1 MNAKWKRLVTAILM
15 MALLLGPIVSMQ
27 TPARA
32 ADGEDDNTFIVGFD
46 AEFPPYGYK
55 DDNGEYV
62 GFDLDLAQEV
72 CDRNGWTLKKQ
83 PIEWNSKDMELNSGS
98 ISCIWNGFTMNGR
111 EDDYTWTKPY
121 VDNSQVVV
129 VRKDSGITQLS
140 DLSGKVVAVQA
151 DSSALA
157 ALTGEDASEEN
168 KALCE
173 TFKDLQQVGDY
184 NSAFMNLE
192 SGAVNA
198 ICMDIGVAN
207 YEIESRGDKFMMLE
221 DRLSSEEYGIGFKK
235 GNTELRDKVQ
245 ATLLD
250 MLADGTFDEIA
261 EKWGLE
267 ESICLTADDEVQE
280 ETTADD
286 NTFVVGF
293 DAEFP
298 PYGYK
303 NDDGEY
309 VGFDLDLAQ
318 EVCDRNGWI
327 LKKQPIEWNSKDM
340 ELNSGSISC
349 IWNGFTMNGREDA
362 YTWTT
367 PYVDNSQ
374 VVVVRKDS
382 GITQLT
388 DLSGKVVAV
397 QADSSA
403 LAALTGEDASEENKA
418 LAETFKELQQVGDY
432 NSAFMNLESGAVNA
446 ICMDIGVANYEIESR
461 GDKFMMLEDR
471 LSSEEYGIGFKKGNT
486 ELRDKVQ
493 ATLLDMLADGTFDEI
508 AEKWGLEESICLT
521 ADDEVQEETTADD
534 NTFVVG
540 FDAEFPPYGYK
551 NDDGEY
557 VGFDLD
563 LAQEVCDRNGWILKK
578 QPIEWNSK
586 DMELNSGSISC
597 IWNGFTMNGR
607 EDAYTWTTPYV
618 DNSQVVVVRKDSGIT
633 QLTDLSGKV
642 VAVQADSSAL
652 AALTGEDASEENK
665 ALAET
670 FKELQQVGDYNSAFM
685 NLESGA
691 VNAICMDI
699 GVANYEI
706 ESRGDKFMMLE
717 DRLSSEEYGIGFK
730 KGNTELRDKVQATL
744 LDMLADGTFEE
755 IAEKWGLEESICL
768 SPDDQVQDGNAAA
781 ATATDTTSTGKKNT
795 SFWDK
800 FCSITKQLAEGLLAS
815 LVIFFLTLLF
825 SLPLGLLVAA
835 GRMCKI
841 APIRWLVKFY
851 ISIARGTPLMLQ
863 LLVVFYGPYYLFGAT
878 LTTSYRFQAVI
889 IGFALNYAAY
899 FAEIYRSGIQAVP
912 QGQHEAAKILGYSK
926 IQTFFKIV
934 FPQMAKNILPSV
946 TNEVIT
952 LVKDTSL
959 AFAISYTEMF
969 TLAKQVAAA
978 QTTIMPLFIAGVFY
992 YIFNFVVAFVMEK
1005 IEKRMNYYR

>member
-168 KALCE
+168 KTLCA

-280 ETTADD
+280 ETAADD

-382 GITQLT
+382 GITQLS

-418 LAETFKELQQVGDY
+418 LAETFKDLQQVGDY

-446 ICMDIGVANYEIESR
+446 ICMDIGVANYEIASR
-461 GDKFMMLEDR
+461 GDKFVMLEDR
-471 LSSEEYGIGFKKGNT
+471 LSSEEYGIGFK
-486 ELRDKVQ
+486 L
-493 ATLLDMLADGTFDEI
+493 
-508 AEKWGLEESICLT
+508 
-521 ADDEVQEETTADD
+521 
-534 NTFVVG
+534 
-540 FDAEFPPYGYK
+540 
-551 NDDGEY
+551 
-557 VGFDLD
+557 
-563 LAQEVCDRNGWILKK
+563 
-578 QPIEWNSK
+578 
-586 DMELNSGSISC
+586 
-597 IWNGFTMNGR
+597 
-607 EDAYTWTTPYV
+607 
-618 DNSQVVVVRKDSGIT
+618 
-633 QLTDLSGKV
+633 
-642 VAVQADSSAL
+642 
-652 AALTGEDASEENK
+652 
-665 ALAET
+665 
-670 FKELQQVGDYNSAFM
+670 
-685 NLESGA
+685 
-691 VNAICMDI
+691 
-699 GVANYEI
+699 
-706 ESRGDKFMMLE
+706 
-717 DRLSSEEYGIGFK
+717 
-730 KGNTELRDKVQATL
+730 GNTELRDKVQATL

-768 SPDDQVQDGNAAA
+768 SPDDQVQDGNVA
-781 ATATDTTSTGKKNT
+781 ATATDSTSIGKKNT

>member
-267 ESICLTADDEVQE
+267 GSICLTADDEVQE
-280 ETTADD
+280 ETAADD
-286 NTFVVGF
+286 NTFIVGF

-382 GITQLT
+382 GITQLS

-403 LAALTGEDASEENKA
+403 LAALTGEDASEENLA
-418 LAETFKELQQVGDY
+418 LAETFKDLQQVGDY

-446 ICMDIGVANYEIESR
+446 ICMDIGVANYEIASR
-461 GDKFMMLEDR
+461 GDKFVMLEDR
-471 LSSEEYGIGFKKGNT
+471 LSSEEYGIGFKLGNT

-493 ATLLDMLADGTFDEI
+493 ATLLDML
-508 AEKWGLEESICLT
+508 
-521 ADDEVQEETTADD
+521 
-534 NTFVVG
+534 
-540 FDAEFPPYGYK
+540 
-551 NDDGEY
+551 
-557 VGFDLD
+557 
-563 LAQEVCDRNGWILKK
+563 
-578 QPIEWNSK
+578 
-586 DMELNSGSISC
+586 
-597 IWNGFTMNGR
+597 
-607 EDAYTWTTPYV
+607 
-618 DNSQVVVVRKDSGIT
+618 
-633 QLTDLSGKV
+633 
-642 VAVQADSSAL
+642 
-652 AALTGEDASEENK
+652 
-665 ALAET
+665 
-670 FKELQQVGDYNSAFM
+670 
-685 NLESGA
+685 
-691 VNAICMDI
+691 
-699 GVANYEI
+699 
-706 ESRGDKFMMLE
+706 
-717 DRLSSEEYGIGFK
+717 
-730 KGNTELRDKVQATL
+730 
-744 LDMLADGTFEE
+744 GTFEE

-768 SPDDQVQDGNAAA
+768 SPDDQVQDGNVA
-781 ATATDTTSTGKKNT
+781 ATATDSTSTGKKNT

>member
-280 ETTADD
+280 ETAAAD

-382 GITQLT
+382 GITQLS

-446 ICMDIGVANYEIESR
+446 ICMDIGVANYEIASR
-461 GDKFMMLEDR
+461 GDKFVMLEDR
-471 LSSEEYGIGFKKGNT
+471 LSSEEYGIGFK
-486 ELRDKVQ
+486 L
-493 ATLLDMLADGTFDEI
+493 
-508 AEKWGLEESICLT
+508 
-521 ADDEVQEETTADD
+521 
-534 NTFVVG
+534 
-540 FDAEFPPYGYK
+540 
-551 NDDGEY
+551 
-557 VGFDLD
+557 
-563 LAQEVCDRNGWILKK
+563 
-578 QPIEWNSK
+578 
-586 DMELNSGSISC
+586 
-597 IWNGFTMNGR
+597 
-607 EDAYTWTTPYV
+607 
-618 DNSQVVVVRKDSGIT
+618 
-633 QLTDLSGKV
+633 
-642 VAVQADSSAL
+642 
-652 AALTGEDASEENK
+652 
-665 ALAET
+665 
-670 FKELQQVGDYNSAFM
+670 
-685 NLESGA
+685 
-691 VNAICMDI
+691 
-699 GVANYEI
+699 
-706 ESRGDKFMMLE
+706 
-717 DRLSSEEYGIGFK
+717 
-730 KGNTELRDKVQATL
+730 GNTELRDKVQATL

-768 SPDDQVQDGNAAA
+768 SPDDQVQDGNVA
-781 ATATDTTSTGKKNT
+781 ATATDSTSTGKKNT

>member
-129 VRKDSGITQLS
+129 VRKDSGITQLN

-168 KALCE
+168 KALCA

-280 ETTADD
+280 ETAADD

-349 IWNGFTMNGREDA
+349 IWNGFTMNGREDD
-362 YTWTT
+362 YTWTK

-382 GITQLT
+382 GITQLN

-418 LAETFKELQQVGDY
+418 LCATFKDLQQVGDY

-521 ADDEVQEETTADD
+521 ADDEVQEETAADD

-633 QLTDLSGKV
+633 QLSDLSGKV

-652 AALTGEDASEENK
+652 AALTGEDASEENL

-670 FKELQQVGDYNSAFM
+670 FKDLQQVGDYNSAFM

-706 ESRGDKFMMLE
+706 ASRGDKFVMLE

-730 KGNTELRDKVQATL
+730 LGNTELRDKVQATL

-768 SPDDQVQDGNAAA
+768 SPDDQVQDGNVA
-781 ATATDTTSTGKKNT
+781 ATATDSTSIGKKNT

>member
-129 VRKDSGITQLS
+129 VRKDSGITQLN

-168 KALCE
+168 KALCA

-461 GDKFMMLEDR
+461 GDKFVMLEDR
-471 LSSEEYGIGFKKGNT
+471 LSSEEYGIGFK
-486 ELRDKVQ
+486 L
-493 ATLLDMLADGTFDEI
+493 
-508 AEKWGLEESICLT
+508 
-521 ADDEVQEETTADD
+521 
-534 NTFVVG
+534 
-540 FDAEFPPYGYK
+540 
-551 NDDGEY
+551 
-557 VGFDLD
+557 
-563 LAQEVCDRNGWILKK
+563 
-578 QPIEWNSK
+578 
-586 DMELNSGSISC
+586 
-597 IWNGFTMNGR
+597 
-607 EDAYTWTTPYV
+607 
-618 DNSQVVVVRKDSGIT
+618 
-633 QLTDLSGKV
+633 
-642 VAVQADSSAL
+642 
-652 AALTGEDASEENK
+652 
-665 ALAET
+665 
-670 FKELQQVGDYNSAFM
+670 
-685 NLESGA
+685 
-691 VNAICMDI
+691 
-699 GVANYEI
+699 
-706 ESRGDKFMMLE
+706 
-717 DRLSSEEYGIGFK
+717 
-730 KGNTELRDKVQATL
+730 GNTELRDKVQATL

-781 ATATDTTSTGKKNT
+781 VTATDTTSTGKKNT

-1005 IEKRMNYYR
+1005 IEKRMNYYH

>member
-129 VRKDSGITQLS
+129 VRKDSGITQLN

-168 KALCE
+168 KALCA

-280 ETTADD
+280 ETA
-286 NTFVVGF
+286 
-293 DAEFP
+293 
-298 PYGYK
+298 
-303 NDDGEY
+303 
-309 VGFDLDLAQ
+309 
-318 EVCDRNGWI
+318 
-327 LKKQPIEWNSKDM
+327 
-340 ELNSGSISC
+340 
-349 IWNGFTMNGREDA
+349 
-362 YTWTT
+362 
-367 PYVDNSQ
+367 
-374 VVVVRKDS
+374 
-382 GITQLT
+382 
-388 DLSGKVVAV
+388 
-397 QADSSA
+397 
-403 LAALTGEDASEENKA
+403 
-418 LAETFKELQQVGDY
+418 
-432 NSAFMNLESGAVNA
+432 
-446 ICMDIGVANYEIESR
+446 
-461 GDKFMMLEDR
+461 
-471 LSSEEYGIGFKKGNT
+471 
-486 ELRDKVQ
+486 
-493 ATLLDMLADGTFDEI
+493 
-508 AEKWGLEESICLT
+508 
-521 ADDEVQEETTADD
+521 ADD

-755 IAEKWGLEESICL
+755 IAKKWGLEESICL
-768 SPDDQVQDGNAAA
+768 SPDDQVQDGNVA
-781 ATATDTTSTGKKNT
+781 ATATDSTSTGKKNT

-926 IQTFFKIV
+926 SQTFFKIV

>member
-129 VRKDSGITQLS
+129 VRKDSGITQLN

-168 KALCE
+168 KALCA

-382 GITQLT
+382 GITQL
-388 DLSGKVVAV
+388 
-397 QADSSA
+397 
-403 LAALTGEDASEENKA
+403 N
-418 LAETFKELQQVGDY
+418 
-432 NSAFMNLESGAVNA
+432 
-446 ICMDIGVANYEIESR
+446 
-461 GDKFMMLEDR
+461 
-471 LSSEEYGIGFKKGNT
+471 
-486 ELRDKVQ
+486 
-493 ATLLDMLADGTFDEI
+493 
-508 AEKWGLEESICLT
+508 
-521 ADDEVQEETTADD
+521 
-534 NTFVVG
+534 
-540 FDAEFPPYGYK
+540 
-551 NDDGEY
+551 
-557 VGFDLD
+557 
-563 LAQEVCDRNGWILKK
+563 
-578 QPIEWNSK
+578 
-586 DMELNSGSISC
+586 
-597 IWNGFTMNGR
+597 
-607 EDAYTWTTPYV
+607 
-618 DNSQVVVVRKDSGIT
+618 
-633 QLTDLSGKV
+633 DLSGKV

-768 SPDDQVQDGNAAA
+768 SPDDQVQDGNAAV

-926 IQTFFKIV
+926 SQTFFKIV

-1005 IEKRMNYYR
+1005 IEKRMNYYH

>member
-280 ETTADD
+280 ETAADD

-382 GITQLT
+382 GITQLS

-403 LAALTGEDASEENKA
+403 LAALTGEDASEENLA
-418 LAETFKELQQVGDY
+418 LAETFKDLQQVGDY

-446 ICMDIGVANYEIESR
+446 ICMDIGVANYEIASR
-461 GDKFMMLEDR
+461 GDKFVMLEDR
-471 LSSEEYGIGFKKGNT
+471 LSSEEYGIGFK
-486 ELRDKVQ
+486 L
-493 ATLLDMLADGTFDEI
+493 
-508 AEKWGLEESICLT
+508 
-521 ADDEVQEETTADD
+521 
-534 NTFVVG
+534 
-540 FDAEFPPYGYK
+540 
-551 NDDGEY
+551 
-557 VGFDLD
+557 
-563 LAQEVCDRNGWILKK
+563 
-578 QPIEWNSK
+578 
-586 DMELNSGSISC
+586 
-597 IWNGFTMNGR
+597 
-607 EDAYTWTTPYV
+607 
-618 DNSQVVVVRKDSGIT
+618 
-633 QLTDLSGKV
+633 
-642 VAVQADSSAL
+642 
-652 AALTGEDASEENK
+652 
-665 ALAET
+665 
-670 FKELQQVGDYNSAFM
+670 
-685 NLESGA
+685 
-691 VNAICMDI
+691 
-699 GVANYEI
+699 
-706 ESRGDKFMMLE
+706 
-717 DRLSSEEYGIGFK
+717 
-730 KGNTELRDKVQATL
+730 GNTELRDKVQATL

-768 SPDDQVQDGNAAA
+768 SPDDQVQDGNVA
-781 ATATDTTSTGKKNT
+781 ATATDSTSTGKKNT

-926 IQTFFKIV
+926 SQTFFKIV

-1005 IEKRMNYYR
+1005 IEKRMNYYH

>member
-15 MALLLGPIVSMQ
+15 MALLLGPIVSIQ

-72 CDRNGWTLKKQ
+72 CDRNGWILKKQ

-111 EDDYTWTKPY
+111 EDAYTWTTPY

-129 VRKDSGITQLS
+129 VRKDSGITQLN

-168 KALCE
+168 KALCA

-250 MLADGTFDEIA
+250 MLADGTFEEIA
-261 EKWGLE
+261 KKWGLE

-382 GITQLT
+382 GITQLN

-418 LAETFKELQQVGDY
+418 LCATFKD
-432 NSAFMNLESGAVNA
+432 
-446 ICMDIGVANYEIESR
+446 
-461 GDKFMMLEDR
+461 
-471 LSSEEYGIGFKKGNT
+471 
-486 ELRDKVQ
+486 
-493 ATLLDMLADGTFDEI
+493 
-508 AEKWGLEESICLT
+508 
-521 ADDEVQEETTADD
+521 
-534 NTFVVG
+534 
-540 FDAEFPPYGYK
+540 
-551 NDDGEY
+551 
-557 VGFDLD
+557 
-563 LAQEVCDRNGWILKK
+563 
-578 QPIEWNSK
+578 
-586 DMELNSGSISC
+586 
-597 IWNGFTMNGR
+597 
-607 EDAYTWTTPYV
+607 
-618 DNSQVVVVRKDSGIT
+618 
-633 QLTDLSGKV
+633 
-642 VAVQADSSAL
+642 
-652 AALTGEDASEENK
+652 
-665 ALAET
+665 
-670 FKELQQVGDYNSAFM
+670 LQQVGDYNSAFM

-768 SPDDQVQDGNAAA
+768 SPDDQVQDGNVAA

-841 APIRWLVKFY
+841 APIRWLVKLY

-926 IQTFFKIV
+926 SQTFFKIV

-1005 IEKRMNYYR
+1005 IEKRMNYYH

>member
-168 KALCE
+168 KTLCA

-250 MLADGTFDEIA
+250 MLADGTFEEIA

-280 ETTADD
+280 ETAADD

-382 GITQLT
+382 GITQLS

-403 LAALTGEDASEENKA
+403 LAALTGEDASEENLA
-418 LAETFKELQQVGDY
+418 LAETFKDLQQVGDY

-446 ICMDIGVANYEIESR
+446 ICMDIGVANYEIASR
-461 GDKFMMLEDR
+461 GDKFVMLEDR
-471 LSSEEYGIGFKKGNT
+471 LSSEEYGIGFK
-486 ELRDKVQ
+486 L
-493 ATLLDMLADGTFDEI
+493 
-508 AEKWGLEESICLT
+508 
-521 ADDEVQEETTADD
+521 
-534 NTFVVG
+534 
-540 FDAEFPPYGYK
+540 
-551 NDDGEY
+551 
-557 VGFDLD
+557 
-563 LAQEVCDRNGWILKK
+563 
-578 QPIEWNSK
+578 
-586 DMELNSGSISC
+586 
-597 IWNGFTMNGR
+597 
-607 EDAYTWTTPYV
+607 
-618 DNSQVVVVRKDSGIT
+618 
-633 QLTDLSGKV
+633 
-642 VAVQADSSAL
+642 
-652 AALTGEDASEENK
+652 
-665 ALAET
+665 
-670 FKELQQVGDYNSAFM
+670 
-685 NLESGA
+685 
-691 VNAICMDI
+691 
-699 GVANYEI
+699 
-706 ESRGDKFMMLE
+706 
-717 DRLSSEEYGIGFK
+717 
-730 KGNTELRDKVQATL
+730 GNTELRDKVQATL

-768 SPDDQVQDGNAAA
+768 SPDDQVQDGNVA
-781 ATATDTTSTGKKNT
+781 ATATDSTSTGKKNT

>member
-140 DLSGKVVAVQA
+140 DLSGKVVVVQA

-267 ESICLTADDEVQE
+267 GSICLTADDEVQE
-280 ETTADD
+280 ETAADD
-286 NTFVVGF
+286 NTFIVGF

-382 GITQLT
+382 GITQLS

-403 LAALTGEDASEENKA
+403 LAALTGEDASEENLA
-418 LAETFKELQQVGDY
+418 LAETFKDLQQVGDY

-446 ICMDIGVANYEIESR
+446 ICMDIGVANYEIASR
-461 GDKFMMLEDR
+461 GDKFVMLEDR
-471 LSSEEYGIGFKKGNT
+471 LSSEEYGIGFK
-486 ELRDKVQ
+486 L
-493 ATLLDMLADGTFDEI
+493 
-508 AEKWGLEESICLT
+508 
-521 ADDEVQEETTADD
+521 
-534 NTFVVG
+534 
-540 FDAEFPPYGYK
+540 
-551 NDDGEY
+551 
-557 VGFDLD
+557 
-563 LAQEVCDRNGWILKK
+563 
-578 QPIEWNSK
+578 
-586 DMELNSGSISC
+586 
-597 IWNGFTMNGR
+597 
-607 EDAYTWTTPYV
+607 
-618 DNSQVVVVRKDSGIT
+618 
-633 QLTDLSGKV
+633 
-642 VAVQADSSAL
+642 
-652 AALTGEDASEENK
+652 
-665 ALAET
+665 
-670 FKELQQVGDYNSAFM
+670 
-685 NLESGA
+685 
-691 VNAICMDI
+691 
-699 GVANYEI
+699 
-706 ESRGDKFMMLE
+706 
-717 DRLSSEEYGIGFK
+717 
-730 KGNTELRDKVQATL
+730 GNTELRDKVQATL

-768 SPDDQVQDGNAAA
+768 SPDDQVQDGNVA
-781 ATATDTTSTGKKNT
+781 ATATDSTSTGKKNT

>member
-129 VRKDSGITQLS
+129 VRKDSGITQLN

-168 KALCE
+168 KALCA

-280 ETTADD
+280 ETAADD

-418 LAETFKELQQVGDY
+418 LAETFKDLQQVGDY

-446 ICMDIGVANYEIESR
+446 ICMDIGVANYEIASR
-461 GDKFMMLEDR
+461 GDKFVMLEDR
-471 LSSEEYGIGFKKGNT
+471 LSSEEYGIGFK
-486 ELRDKVQ
+486 L
-493 ATLLDMLADGTFDEI
+493 
-508 AEKWGLEESICLT
+508 
-521 ADDEVQEETTADD
+521 
-534 NTFVVG
+534 
-540 FDAEFPPYGYK
+540 
-551 NDDGEY
+551 
-557 VGFDLD
+557 
-563 LAQEVCDRNGWILKK
+563 
-578 QPIEWNSK
+578 
-586 DMELNSGSISC
+586 
-597 IWNGFTMNGR
+597 
-607 EDAYTWTTPYV
+607 
-618 DNSQVVVVRKDSGIT
+618 
-633 QLTDLSGKV
+633 
-642 VAVQADSSAL
+642 
-652 AALTGEDASEENK
+652 
-665 ALAET
+665 
-670 FKELQQVGDYNSAFM
+670 
-685 NLESGA
+685 
-691 VNAICMDI
+691 
-699 GVANYEI
+699 
-706 ESRGDKFMMLE
+706 
-717 DRLSSEEYGIGFK
+717 
-730 KGNTELRDKVQATL
+730 GNTELRDKVQATL

-768 SPDDQVQDGNAAA
+768 SPDDQVQDGNVA
-781 ATATDTTSTGKKNT
+781 ATATDSTSTGKKNT